1 MSRLIRTD
9 FHVHTNLSDCGHP
22 QASLEAVLRGAQE
35 AELEAVGV
43 ADHVFLPEHRAR
55 PRTAR
60 GQLPKQVGGLRV
72 YVSCEAEMRSPT
84 ETTID
89 AAFAQELDY
98 VVMSASH
105 LYNVGVWLPQDLDL
119 RGMAAYVLEL
129 TRGAIESGLADI
141 VAHPMS
147 VPACPVT
154 FEELVESLD
163 LEAWKRTAE
172 AAAKAGVAIE
182 CNPRYLRQAPEAAKV
197 LFTWVVDAGCK
208 VSIDSDGHHPD
219 LVGCRGP
226 EYAPEEEIRALG
238 IGEDCLWRPED
249 RISGRR

>member
-1 MSRLIRTD
+1 LSRLIRTD
-9 FHVHTNLSDCGHP
+9 FHVHTNLSDCGH
-22 QASLEAVLRGAQE
+22 AEATLKAVLEAARE
-35 AELEAVGV
+35 AELEAVGI

-55 PRTAR
+55 PRRAR
-60 GQLPKQVGGLRV
+60 EQLPKRVGDLRV

-89 AAFAQELDY
+89 AAFAEELDY

-105 LYNVGVWLPQDLDL
+105 LYNVGVRLPPDLDL

-129 TRGAIESGLADI
+129 TRGAIDSGLADI

-147 VPACPVT
+147 VPAGPVR
-154 FEELVESLD
+154 FEDLVGSMD
-163 LEAWKRTAE
+163 LEAWKRTTE
-172 AAAKAGVAIE
+172 AAAEAGVAIE
-182 CNPRYLRQAPEAAKV
+182 VNPRYLRQAPEAAKL

-208 VSIDSDGHHPD
+208 VSIDSDAHHPD

-226 EYAPEEEIRALG
+226 QYAPEEEIRALG